1 MGHSQ
6 VELKFVLSF
15 CFNLCGFGKKK
26 ISYLFVCVCV
36 CRCEDAVI
44 HVWRS
49 ETARRNQFPPSGGA
63 QGSNVDCQAWWQSLC
78 LLNKCHNKEGGG

>member
-15 CFNLCGFGKKK
+15 CFNLCGFGKK

-36 CRCEDAVI
+36 DVKM
-44 HVWRS
+44 
-49 ETARRNQFPPSGGA
+49 P
-63 QGSNVDCQAWWQSLC
+63 
-78 LLNKCHNKEGGG
+78 